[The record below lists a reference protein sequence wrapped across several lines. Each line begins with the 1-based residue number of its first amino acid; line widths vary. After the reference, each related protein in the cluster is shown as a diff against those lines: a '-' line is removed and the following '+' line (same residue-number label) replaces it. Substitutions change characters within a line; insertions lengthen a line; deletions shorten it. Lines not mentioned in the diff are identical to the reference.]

1 MAYTAADAEMLKK
14 LIDSITDGIGPEESA
29 KFSNGSSVVY
39 RSADDLLK
47 LLYKVQSWLDQAN
60 GVRRP
65 KVFKATVS
73 KGVF

>member
-1 MAYTAADAEMLKK
+1 M
-14 LIDSITDGIGPEESA
+14 
-29 KFSNGSSVVY
+29 VY

-65 KVFKATVS
+65 KVFKATVN